1 MSSDHDEVE
10 LVKVLRELQELIDG
24 FEELGDAQLDPPP
37 AWLPREAQEK
47 LRAAVLLVKESGRM
61 LPPAKRACLDARAS
75 RV

>member
-1 MSSDHDEVE
+1 
-10 LVKVLRELQELIDG
+10 LIDG

-37 AWLPREAQEK
+37 AWLPREAQER
-47 LRAAVLLVKESGRM
+47 LRAAVLLIKESGRM